1 MITSTYNTYKL
12 TSHMSKALLDEA
24 DERREKFIQAMTD
37 EMMEKMDSDPD
48 FLLQP
53 IPEKYLAKDLPAHVL
68 LNYYLVQMQP
78 TSQVEDQFIN

>member
-24 DERREKFIQAMTD
+24 EERREKFIQTMTD
-37 EMMEKMDSDPD
+37 EMMDKMSSDPD
-48 FLLQP
+48 FLLHP
-53 IPEKYLAKDLPAHVL
+53 IPEKYLVKDLPAHVL

-78 TSQVEDQFIN
+78 VSQTEDQFIN